1 MEEEEEMIETK
12 REFPIFRD
20 IRRYTCAYCG
30 IVRSKKTL
38 ITTHILQSHHQVCIY
53 VCISFLQLYTNW
65 KFFFCTKCVLIW
77 IAVLC

>member
-1 MEEEEEMIETK
+1 MEEEMTETK

-38 ITTHILQSHHQVCIY
+38 ITTHILQSHHQVSMY
-53 VCISFLQLYTNW
+53 VFH
-65 KFFFCTKCVLIW
+65 FFNFTRIGNSCWQIGFK
-77 IAVLC
+77 